1 MTRPHVQGFIF
12 PPPHLGGQTPGW
24 PDPRRW
30 PDRVARPFTRCWE
43 LASGAASD
51 RGRWTAGATC
61 PCTTGLLLG
70 MGCIPSPSWGRT
82 VKASDD
88 VPPLPAYPP
97 TPAHNTTPCRPLV
110 SMHLT
115 QQLSKRRNKLCSLRG
130 AADPTSDASSV
141 EASGFEFKL
150 LKAQHP
156 HTISEKLFEAS

>member
-43 LASGAASD
+43 LASGAASK
-51 RGRWTAGATC
+51 RERRPTGATWL
-61 PCTTGLLLG
+61 CTTEVLLRRECL
-70 MGCIPSPSWGRT
+70 PSPSWGRT

-88 VPPLPAYPP
+88 VPPLPANPL

-115 QQLSKRRNKLCSLRG
+115 QQLSKRRNVLCSLRG
-130 AADPTSDASSV
+130 AAEPTSDASSV